1 MQLTGERSFT
11 YNILMQNIES
21 AKEKLKTFWD
31 IHKRMP
37 SFSEVAKLMGYK
49 SKNAASKLI
58 DKLEIDGFVM
68 QDSKGKI
75 IPGNSF
81 AGLRMLGLVEA
92 GFPSP
97 AEEDNS
103 DVISLDDFMI
113 ENRNSSFMLRVKGD
127 SMIDVGIHSGDLVI
141 ADRGKEP
148 RIGDIVVAELDG
160 EWTMKYL
167 RQNKGRKYL
176 EAANSDYPDMCPE
189 GELKIGAVV
198 VGVMRKY

>member
-1 MQLTGERSFT
+1 MSNTET
-11 YNILMQNIES
+11 

-31 IHKRMP
+31 RHRRMP

-58 DKLEIDGFVM
+58 DRLEEEGFVE
-68 QDSKGKI
+68 QDKKGKI
-75 IPGNSF
+75 IPGDGW

-113 ENRNSSFMLRVKGD
+113 ENRTSSFILKVKGD
-127 SMIDVGIHSGDLVI
+127 SMIDAGIHNGDLVI

-148 RIGDIVVAELDG
+148 RLGDIVIAELDS

-167 RQNKGRKYL
+167 RESKGRRYL

-198 VGVMRKY
+198 TGVMRKY

>member
-1 MQLTGERSFT
+1 
-11 YNILMQNIES
+11 
-21 AKEKLKTFWD
+21 
-31 IHKRMP
+31 MP

-58 DKLEIDGFVM
+58 DKLEEEGFVE

-75 IPGNSF
+75 IPGTMWS
-81 AGLRMLGLVEA
+81 GLPLLGLVEA

-103 DVISLDDFMI
+103 DVISIDEFLID
-113 ENRNSSFMLRVKGD
+113 NKGSSFILRVKGD
-127 SMIDVGIHSGDLVI
+127 SMIDAGIHNGDLVI

-148 RIGDIVVAELDG
+148 KIGDIVIAELDS

-167 RQNKGRKYL
+167 RENQGRKYL

-198 VGVMRKY
+198 TGVMRKY